1 MRKNKVRLALS
12 VLLAVACVAMLAGC
26 GGNSEDGAATGQP
39 VQLKLAH
46 FWPANHVIETDLI
59 QPWAAEI
66 AAATDGRVTIDS
78 YPGETLL
85 KSSDIYDGVV
95 QGIAD
100 IGVSC
105 FSYSPG
111 RFPFCEVFELPGVTY
126 LTSASAGRVAWEVI
140 QEYNPAETQD
150 TKLLFVLSTG
160 PGDIYSKQPVR
171 TLEDM
176 KGLEIRATG
185 NSIRTLAEL
194 GAAPVNLSQA
204 EAYDAISKGVVKA
217 NLGPDEVL
225 KGWNQAD
232 ITKYITKTPFLYN
245 TLFFFTINEAVWAGF
260 NQETQ
265 DTILAISEK
274 YYNEVALPL
283 WDKQNEDALAWAQ
296 EEKGMEVI
304 ELSDAEMERWREA
317 LVPVQNDWVRSAESK
332 GIDGATVLVRVQE
345 LAETYNNE

>member
-1 MRKNKVRLALS
+1 MKKNKLLVTLS
-12 VLLAVACVAMLAGC
+12 VLAVFACMVFLASC
-26 GGNSEDGAATGQP
+26 GGGANDGDAAKP
-39 VQLKLAH
+39 VELKLAH

-59 QPWAAEI
+59 EPWAAEI
-66 AAATDGRVTIDS
+66 NEATDGLVTIVS

-95 QGIAD
+95 SGIAE

-126 LTSASAGRVAWEVI
+126 LTSVSASKVAWEVI
-140 QEYNPAETQD
+140 QEYAPEETQD

-185 NSIRTLAEL
+185 NSIRTLEAL
-194 GAAPVNLSQA
+194 GAAAVNLSQA

-232 ITKYITKTPFLYN
+232 ITQYITKTPFLYN
-245 TLFFFTINEAVWAGF
+245 TLFFVTMNSDAWNRLDEKTQNTIYDVS
-260 NQETQ
+260 Q
-265 DTILAISEK
+265 K
-274 YYNEVALPL
+274 YYNEVALTL

-304 ELSDAEMERWREA
+304 ELPGDESARWLEA
-317 LVPVQNDWVRSAESK
+317 LTPVQNDWVRSAESK
-332 GIDGATVLVRVQE
+332 GIDGASVLLRVKE
-345 LAETYNNE
+345 LAETYNKE